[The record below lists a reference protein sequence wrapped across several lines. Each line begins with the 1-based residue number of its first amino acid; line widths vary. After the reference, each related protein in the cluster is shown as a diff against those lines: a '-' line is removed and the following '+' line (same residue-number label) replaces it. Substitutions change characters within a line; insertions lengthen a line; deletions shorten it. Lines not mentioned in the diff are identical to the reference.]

1 MYDMKRTLIT
11 SALPYANGYLHLGHV
26 AGSFLPADLYA
37 RFMRLRGENVL
48 YVCGSDEY
56 GVAISIA
63 AEKEGVTPKDIIDKY
78 HNANSDALSSFG
90 MSYDMYSRTSIPLHV
105 ETTQEFFTDLLEKGY
120 LSEKEEAQ
128 FYDADANMFLPDR
141 YVEGTCPN
149 CGYDKARGD
158 QCDKCGA
165 YYNQLDLKNPRSLV
179 SGKTPVVKNTTHWY
193 FKLGDFQQMLEEFIT
208 RNAATWKDNVVQ
220 QSRSWLNQGLSDR
233 AITRD
238 LTWGVP
244 VPLERAKGKVI
255 YVWFDA
261 VLGYISA
268 TKQWAAA
275 EAEKGRGT
283 PDAWREWWILPDGKT
298 QEEAEMRYI
307 AFLGKDNIVF
317 HAIMFPAMLYGRSN
331 YVLPTNV
338 PANEFLNLEGEKFSK
353 SRNWAIDLRDYFKD
367 FPEPQHADALRYTL
381 AMNMPENKDSDFTW
395 RDFQARVNNELAAIL
410 GNFVNRAAQFLHK
423 NYGGRIPTLPERL
436 VKLPEAW
443 KLLAGDVLAYHIEH
457 AEEAI
462 KELHPKYL
470 HYFTEDDVRVIAA
483 LTLQVQK
490 IDALYSGFRFRD
502 AVTETMNIA
511 RAANKYFN
519 DAAPWKSFKEHPEE
533 AAKSLYICAQLI
545 RSLAVAFQPILPN
558 TSAAM
563 LTMLGADAEKLPQS
577 WQTLALPLLAEG
589 AQTLVPTILFSK
601 VEDDVVAREV
611 SKLGQGNSH
620 SSLAIGHLFDGN
632 NSQPKTNDQS
642 TNDPKSTRPMTNQPM
657 TNDQSA
663 NDLASN
669 LITIDDFKNVQLRT
683 GKILEAERVPKSE
696 KLVKLKVD
704 IGTETRQILA
714 GIGKFYTPEE
724 LVGKV
729 VTVLVN
735 LKPAKLMGQ
744 ESQGMLLAANMPDG
758 SLSLVT
764 PEKAGVEAG
773 AEVR

>member
-1 MYDMKRTLIT
+1 MKRTLIT

-37 RFMRLRGENVL
+37 RFMRLSGEKVL

-90 MSYDMYSRTSIPLHV
+90 MSYDIYSRTSIPRHV
-105 ETTQEFFTDLLEKGY
+105 ETTQEFFTDLLAKGY
-120 LSEKEEAQ
+120 LAEKEEAQ

-268 TKQWAAA
+268 TKEWAAQNGKP
-275 EAEKGRGT
+275 EE
-283 PDAWREWWILPDGKT
+283 WRDWWTLPNGKT

-317 HAIMFPAMLYGRSN
+317 HAIMFPAMLYGRGN

-367 FPEPQHADALRYTL
+367 FPEAQHADALRYTL

-410 GNFVNRAAQFLHK
+410 GNFVNRSAQFLHK
-423 NYGGRIPTLPERL
+423 NFDGRVPHLPEAAK
-436 VKLPEAW
+436 KLPEAW
-443 KLLAGDVLAYHIEH
+443 KLLVGDIVAYNVFTPDEAIEH
-457 AEEAI
+457 
-462 KELHPKYL
+462 LHPKYL
-470 HYFTEDDVRVIAA
+470 HYFSQDDVRLLAS
-483 LTLQVQK
+483 LTLHAK
-490 IDALYSGFRFRD
+490 RAAENYTNFRFRD

-519 DAAPWKSFKEHPEE
+519 DTAPWKSIKENRDD
-533 AAKSLYICAQLI
+533 AAKALYICSQLL
-545 RSLAVAFQPILPN
+545 RSLAIAFQPILPN
-558 TSAAM
+558 TSAAI
-563 LTMLGADAEKLPQS
+563 LQMLGAEAKNLTQS
-577 WQTLALPLLAEG
+577 WQTLAHPLLPEG
-589 AQTLVPTILFSK
+589 AQTLAPTILFSK
-601 VEDDVVAREV
+601 VEDEIVAREIA
-611 SKLGQGNSH
+611 KLGRKDNTGMTNDEAKTAPS
-620 SSLAIGHLFDGN
+620 
-632 NSQPKTNDQS
+632 TNDQAPTNQATKPQP
-642 TNDPKSTRPMTNQPM
+642 TNDH
-657 TNDQSA
+657 A
-663 NDLASN
+663 
-669 LITIDDFKNVQLRT
+669 LISIDDFKNIQLRT
-683 GKILEAERVPKSE
+683 GKILVAERVPKSE
-696 KLVKLKVD
+696 KLVKLQVD
-704 IGTETRQILA
+704 IGSGTETRQILA

-735 LKPAKLMGQ
+735 LKAAKLMGQ

>member
-1 MYDMKRTLIT
+1 MKRTLIT

-37 RFMRLRGENVL
+37 RFMRLAGENVL
-48 YVCGSDEY
+48 YVSGSDEY

-78 HNANSDALSSFG
+78 HNANERALRQFG
-90 MSYDMYSRTSIPLHV
+90 MSFDIYSRTSISRHV

-120 LSEKEEAQ
+120 LAEKEEAQ
-128 FYDADANMFLPDR
+128 FYDAEANMFLPDR
-141 YVEGTCPN
+141 YVEGICPN

-179 SGKTPVVKNTTHWY
+179 SGKTPIVKNTTHWY
-193 FKLGDFQQMLEEFIT
+193 FKLGDFQQMLEDYIT

-268 TKQWAAA
+268 TKEWAAQQGKP
-275 EAEKGRGT
+275 ES
-283 PDAWREWWILPDGKT
+283 WRDWWTLPDGKT

-317 HAIMFPAMLYGRSN
+317 HAIMFPAMLYGRAH

-353 SRNWAIDLRDYFKD
+353 SRNWAIDLKEYFTD
-367 FPEPQHADALRYTL
+367 FPLPHHADALRYTL

-423 NYGGRIPTLPERL
+423 NFDGRVPALPEQL
-436 VKLPEAW
+436 AKLPEAW
-443 KLLAGDVLAYHIEH
+443 KLLVGDIIAYN
-457 AEEAI
+457 ATTADEAI
-462 KELHPKYL
+462 EDLHAKYL
-470 HYFTEDDVRVIAA
+470 HYFSADDVRVIAS
-483 LTLQVQK
+483 LTLHAKRV
-490 IDALYSGFRFRD
+490 DALYRSFRFRD

-519 DAAPWKSFKEHPEE
+519 DTAPWKTIKDNRDE
-533 AAKSLYICAQLI
+533 AAKTLYVCAQLI
-545 RSLAVAFQPILPN
+545 RSLGVAFLPVLPN
-558 TSAAM
+558 TSAAITSLM
-563 LTMLGADAEKLPQS
+563 ASENIAAS
-577 WQTLALPLLAEG
+577 WQTLTMPLVPEG
-589 AQTLVPTILFSK
+589 AQTLEPAILFGK
-601 VEDDVVAREV
+601 IEDDIVAREV
-611 SKLGQGNSH
+611 GKLGANHESK
-620 SSLAIGHLFDGN
+620 N
-632 NSQPKTNDQS
+632 EPKNIHTPSPTMTEPSNQEPS
-642 TNDPKSTRPMTNQPM
+642 TQVPD
-657 TNDQSA
+657 
-663 NDLASN
+663 N

-683 GKILEAERVPKSE
+683 GKILEAERVPKSA
-696 KLVKLKVD
+696 KLVKLRVD
-704 IGTETRQILA
+704 IGSETRQILA
-714 GIGKFYTPEE
+714 GIGAFYTPEE

-729 VTVLVN
+729 VTVVVN
-735 LKPAKLMGQ
+735 LKPAKLMGL

-758 SLSLVT
+758 SLALVT
-764 PEKAGVEAG
+764 PEKSSVEAG

>member
-1 MYDMKRTLIT
+1 MKRTLIT

-37 RFMRLRGENVL
+37 RFMRLAGEKVL

-78 HNANSDALSSFG
+78 HNANSDALRSFG
-90 MSYDMYSRTSIPLHV
+90 MSYDIYSRTSIPLHI
-105 ETTQEFFTDLLEKGY
+105 ETTQEFFTDLLAKGY

-193 FKLGDFQQMLEEFIT
+193 FKLGDFQRMLEEFIT

-268 TKQWAAA
+268 TKEWAAQQG
-275 EAEKGRGT
+275 K
-283 PDAWREWWILPDGKT
+283 PDSWREWWTLPDGKT

-317 HAIMFPAMLYGRSN
+317 HAIMFPAMLYGRGN

-423 NYGGRIPTLPERL
+423 NFGGRVPMLPERL
-436 VKLPEAW
+436 QKLPEAW
-443 KLLAGDVLAYHIEH
+443 KLLSGDVVAYHIEH
-457 AEEAI
+457 TEEAI
-462 KELHPKYL
+462 KELHAKYL
-470 HYFTEDDVRVIAA
+470 HYFSEDDVRVISA
-483 LTLQVQK
+483 LTLQANK
-490 IDALYSGFRFRD
+490 ADELYRNFRFRD

-519 DAAPWKSFKEHPEE
+519 DTAPWKSLKESPDD
-533 AAKSLYICAQLI
+533 AAKALYVCAQLI
-545 RSLAVAFQPILPN
+545 RSLAIAFQPILPN

-563 LTMLGADAEKLPQS
+563 LTMLGAEAQHLPQS
-577 WQTLALPLLAEG
+577 WQTLTQPLVPEG
-589 AQTLVPTILFSK
+589 SQTLVPTILFSK
-601 VEDDVVAREV
+601 VEDELVAREIA
-611 SKLGQGNSH
+611 KLGKKDDAPTMNDTQTQPSTE
-620 SSLAIGHLFDGN
+620 SS
-632 NSQPKTNDQS
+632 S
-642 TNDPKSTRPMTNQPM
+642 TQAPSDT
-657 TNDQSA
+657 A
-663 NDLASN
+663 

-683 GKILEAERVPKSE
+683 GKVVAAERVPKSE
-696 KLVKLKVD
+696 KLVKLQVD

-735 LKPAKLMGQ
+735 LKPAKLMGH

-764 PEKAGVEAG
+764 PEKSGVEAG

>member
-1 MYDMKRTLIT
+1 MKRTLIT

-37 RFMRLRGENVL
+37 RFMRLSGGNVL

-63 AEKEGVTPKDIIDKY
+63 AEKEGVTPKEIIDKY
-78 HNANSDALSSFG
+78 HYANESALKRFAMSF
-90 MSYDMYSRTSIPLHV
+90 DIYSRTSIPRHV
-105 ETTQEFFTDLLEKGY
+105 ETTQEFFTDLLGKGY

-128 FYDADANMFLPDR
+128 FYDAEANMFLPDR

-158 QCDKCGA
+158 QCDRCGA

-179 SGKTPVVKNTTHWY
+179 SGKPPVVRNTTHWY
-193 FKLGDFQQMLEEFIT
+193 FKLGDFQQMLEEYIAG
-208 RNAATWKDNVVQ
+208 NAATWKDNVIQ

-268 TKQWAAA
+268 TKEWAALQGKP
-275 EAEKGRGT
+275 ET
-283 PDAWREWWILPDGKT
+283 WREWWTLPEGKT

-317 HAIMFPAMLYGRSN
+317 HTIMFPAMLYGRGN

-353 SRNWAIDLRDYFKD
+353 SRNWAIDLKDFFLD
-367 FPEPQHADALRYTL
+367 FPEPQHVDALRYTL

-410 GNFVNRAAQFLHK
+410 GNFVNRTAQFLHK
-423 NYGGRIPTLPERL
+423 NFDGRVPHLPSSAK
-436 VKLPEAW
+436 KLPEAW
-443 KLLAGDVLAYHIEH
+443 KLLVGDVLAYNIATADEAIEH
-457 AEEAI
+457 
-462 KELHPKYL
+462 LHPKYL
-470 HYFTEDDVRVIAA
+470 HYFSADDVRVLAS
-483 LTLQVQK
+483 LTLHAK
-490 IDALYSGFRFRD
+490 RAAEMYGNFRFRD

-519 DAAPWKSFKEHPEE
+519 DTAPWKTVKEQRDE
-533 AAKSLYICAQLI
+533 AAKALYVCTQLI
-545 RSLAVAFQPILPN
+545 RSLAVAFQPILPH
-558 TSAAM
+558 TSAAI
-563 LTMLGADAEKLPQS
+563 LQMLGASAQGEGSQTLPSS
-577 WQTLALPLLAEG
+577 WQTLTHPLLPEDS
-589 AQTLVPTILFSK
+589 QTLAPAILFTK
-601 VEDDVVAREV
+601 VEDDIVAREIA
-611 SKLGQGNSH
+611 KLGKKDETE
-620 SSLAIGHLFDGN
+620 IMTDEV
-632 NSQPKTNDQS
+632 KTVA
-642 TNDPKSTRPMTNQPM
+642 
-657 TNDQSA
+657 SA
-663 NDLASN
+663 NAQAPDTQATDDQTSM
-669 LITIDDFKNVQLRT
+669 LISIDDFKNVHLRT
-683 GKILEAERVPKSE
+683 GNILEAERVPKSD
-696 KLVKLKVD
+696 KLVKMKVD
-704 IGTETRQILA
+704 IGTEVRQILA

-724 LVGKV
+724 LVGKT
-729 VTVLVN
+729 VTVVVN
-735 LKPAKLMGQ
+735 LKPAKLMGH

-764 PEKAGVEAG
+764 PEKSGITAG

>member
-1 MYDMKRTLIT
+1 MKRTLIT

-37 RFMRLRGENVL
+37 RFMRLSGEKVL

-90 MSYDMYSRTSIPLHV
+90 MSYDIYSRTSIPRHV
-105 ETTQEFFTDLLEKGY
+105 ETTQEFFTDLLAKGY
-120 LSEKEEAQ
+120 LAEKEEAQ

-268 TKQWAAA
+268 TKEWAAQQ
-275 EAEKGRGT
+275 AEKGRGK
-283 PDAWREWWILPDGKT
+283 AEEWRDWWTLPAGKT

-317 HAIMFPAMLYGRSN
+317 HAIMFPAMLYARGN

-353 SRNWAIDLRDYFKD
+353 SRNWAIDLRDYFQD

-410 GNFVNRAAQFLHK
+410 GNFVNRSAQFLHK
-423 NYGGRIPTLPERL
+423 NFDGRVPHLPEAAK
-436 VKLPEAW
+436 KLPEAW
-443 KLLAGDVLAYHIEH
+443 KLLVGDIVAYNVFTPDEAIEH
-457 AEEAI
+457 
-462 KELHPKYL
+462 LHPKYL
-470 HYFTEDDVRVIAA
+470 HYFSEDDVRVLAS
-483 LTLQVQK
+483 LTLHTK
-490 IDALYSGFRFRD
+490 RAAENYTNFRFRD

-519 DAAPWKSFKEHPEE
+519 DTAPWKSIKENRDD
-533 AAKSLYICAQLI
+533 AAKALYVCSQLI
-545 RSLAVAFQPILPN
+545 RSLAIAFQPILPN
-558 TSAAM
+558 TSTAI
-563 LTMLGADAEKLPQS
+563 LQMLGADATHLTQS
-577 WQTLALPLLAEG
+577 WQTLAHPLLPEG

-601 VEDDVVAREV
+601 VEDEIVAREIA
-611 SKLGQGNSH
+611 KLGRKDD
-620 SSLAIGHLFDGN
+620 IGSMNDEAKTAP
-632 NSQPKTNDQS
+632 STNDQA
-642 TNDPKSTRPMTNQPM
+642 PTNQVIKPQA
-657 TNDQSA
+657 TNDQA
-663 NDLASN
+663 
-669 LITIDDFKNVQLRT
+669 LISIDDFKNIQLRT
-683 GKILEAERVPKSE
+683 GKILVAERVPKSE
-696 KLVKLKVD
+696 KLVKLQVD

-764 PEKAGVEAG
+764 PEKSGVEAG